1 MLESLGA
8 RLRELREAQNLT
20 LEQLYVR
27 TKILPKYIEALE
39 NGRWD
44 LLPGQIYVKP
54 FVKSLSDALG
64 ADYKELCALIDK
76 QNPKAESG
84 DISARKPMPTD
95 NFPKKGFEY
104 RWLAT
109 IGLLAFSVVAV
120 YLFIKIANSYSN
132 YETSAKI
139 PVVEHKA
146 NGYFTTDK
154 FSSQIDYV
162 PSLFAPSDYRYLS
175 LTAID
180 TVELKLIAG
189 ADTLYSGVLP
199 RGKSIKHKSIKSFVL
214 EMKKSDC
221 LDIVFDGQKMNQTE
235 QVKYK
240 KTVRFPGSE
249 TAPAK
254 LAELINE
261 DKQIR

>member
-76 QNPKAESG
+76 QNPKVESG
-84 DISARKPMPTD
+84 ETLSKRIQPIETT
-95 NFPKKGFEY
+95 PKRGFEY
-104 RWLAT
+104 RWLVT
-109 IGLLAFSVVAV
+109 VGLLAFSVLVV
-120 YLFIKIANSYSN
+120 FLFVKFANSRSN
-132 YETSAKI
+132 FESSAKI
-139 PVVEHKA
+139 PIVEHKS
-146 NGYFTTDK
+146 NGYFTTDRYT
-154 FSSQIDYV
+154 SRIDYV
-162 PSLFAPSDYRYLS
+162 PSLFAASDYRYLEV
-175 LTAID
+175 TAID

-189 ADTLYSGVLP
+189 TDTLYYGVLP

-221 LDIVFDGQKMNQTE
+221 LDIVFDGQKMNQSE

-240 KTVRFPGSE
+240 RTITFPGSE
-249 TAPAK
+249 SAALK
-254 LAELINE
+254 LAELKNE
-261 DKQIR
+261 NK

>member
-54 FVKSLSDALG
+54 FVKSLSDALN

-76 QNPKAESG
+76 QSPKTENGDTAAKRPLPVES
-84 DISARKPMPTD
+84 IS
-95 NFPKKGFEY
+95 KKGFEY

-109 IGLLAFSVVAV
+109 IGLLAFSVIAV
-120 YLFIKIANSYSN
+120 YLFIKIANSRST

-139 PVVEHKA
+139 PIVEHKA
-146 NGYFTTDK
+146 NGYFTTDR
-154 FSSQIDYV
+154 FTSQIDYV
-162 PSLFAPSDYRYLS
+162 PSLFAPSDYRYLT

-180 TVELKLIAG
+180 SVELKLIAG
-189 ADTLYSGVLP
+189 TDTLFNGILP
-199 RGKSIKHKSIKSFVL
+199 RGKTIKHKSIKSFVL

-221 LDIVFDGQKMNQTE
+221 LDIEFDGQKMNQSE

-240 KTVRFPGSE
+240 KSVKFPGSE
-249 TAPAK
+249 TALAK
-254 LAELINE
+254 LADLKDEN
-261 DKQIR
+261 K